1 MTNTS
6 RRTFLSLAGATVVGA
21 GLAGCSIIGGGITAN
36 APAKVSRPLDK
47 SRTLIAYFSMPE
59 TDDPNNMNQEEAY
72 STVVIDGKVL
82 GNTQYVAQIIGGRTG
97 AKLFRIETANKLPL
111 DHGELEDVSR
121 AQQGARE
128 RPKLKAM
135 PSDLG
140 GHDTVFIGYP
150 IWWYDLPMPVYTFLE
165 QNDFSGKNIVLF
177 CTHGSSGLG
186 GTVETVTKMLPDS
199 TVLGNGF
206 EISRDDMDDAEPQVR
221 DWLAS
226 LS

>member
-1 MTNTS
+1 M
-6 RRTFLSLAGATVVGA
+6 
-21 GLAGCSIIGGGITAN
+21 
-36 APAKVSRPLDK
+36 
-47 SRTLIAYFSMPE
+47 
-59 TDDPNNMNQEEAY
+59 
-72 STVVIDGKVL
+72 
-82 GNTQYVAQIIGGRTG
+82 
-97 AKLFRIETANKLPL
+97 
-111 DHGELEDVSR
+111 
-121 AQQGARE
+121 
-128 RPKLKAM
+128 
-135 PSDLG
+135 
-140 GHDTVFIGYP
+140 FIGYP
-150 IWWYDLPMPVYTFLE
+150 IWWYDLPMPVYTLLE